1 VRRSIAEFLVHL
13 ADRRYAALTIRAY
26 EDELGRLRE
35 FAAGRLKRDPAVR
48 DLTPELLSAYAAA
61 RSMEKVGGGAAG
73 RHAVSPRTLARSL
86 AAIRTW
92 FRYLERRGHATGT
105 LRTALPRVA
114 LPQPLPSAHVEQ
126 PLNALLDAIGAAVP
140 PDDARG
146 LRGLA
151 AAELLYGSGLRLG
164 ELAGLV
170 RSRLDDR
177 RLQIR
182 VFGKGSRERVVPLGK
197 RALTALR
204 RYWSAAGGEPRPGDP
219 ILPGRGRA
227 GGVSARTLERDVQ
240 SLLERLGPSAA
251 THPHALRHSFATHL
265 LDRGA
270 DLRAVQELLGHQNLR
285 TTQIYTHVTRRRM
298 KEAYARAHP
307 RA

>member
-1 VRRSIAEFLVHL
+1 VERSIAEFLAHL
-13 ADRRYAALTIRAY
+13 SDRRYAALTLRAY
-26 EDELGRLRE
+26 GDELRRLRG
-35 FAAGRLKRDPAVR
+35 FAAGRLKREPRVPA
-48 DLTPELLSAYAAA
+48 DLTPELLAAYAAA
-61 RSMEKVGGGAAG
+61 RSLE
-73 RHAVSPRTLARSL
+73 RVSARTLARSL

-92 FRYLERRGHATGT
+92 FRYLERRGHSTGA

-126 PLNALLDAIGAAVP
+126 PLNSLLDEITVAVP
-140 PDDARG
+140 AGDARG

-164 ELAGLV
+164 ELAALV

-177 RLQIR
+177 RMQVR
-182 VFGKGSRERVVPLGK
+182 VFGKGSKERVVPLGK
-197 RALTALR
+197 RALAAIR
-204 RYWSAAGGEPRPGDP
+204 RFWAASGGEPRPGDP
-219 ILPGRGRA
+219 LLRGRA

-240 SLLERLGPSAA
+240 ALLSQLGPNAA
-251 THPHALRHSFATHL
+251 AHPHALRHSFATHL

-285 TTQIYTHVTRRRM
+285 TTQIYTHVTRRRL
-298 KEAYARAHP
+298 KEAYSRAHP